1 MRATRRLFLAA
12 LVWALAAPASAQDLA
27 FVDTPAGRAF
37 KAQQYDVALV
47 ELERMVAQDPRD
59 VLALRYLGIT
69 LDRLGRYRDAV
80 DAFQRALALEPE
92 SAATHFHLG
101 VTYYKARVPDLA
113 RASFVR
119 SSQLAPETLY
129 DQMAARYLDAL
140 AQQQVE
146 LQRPGAPRLFSLFV
160 DVGTQYDSNI
170 PAAPDDPALFEGKH
184 GGVRIVEYLSAE
196 LRLLRRPGWL
206 GLVEGSTYQAQYPD
220 SAFDGFSLSTY
231 GLGALLQRDTTI
243 GARPLILS
251 ARYNYNWV
259 FLDGDAYSGSHAATA
274 SAQLDEVPWTATSV
288 YYRYTRDDF
297 EDEGFDA
304 AFSSRDADN
313 HAVGVTQILYF
324 ADRQGQVRIGYEYQ
338 SNRARGL
345 NFDLDGHKVTLSAS
359 VPLPGAIQAE
369 VAAEYAHE
377 EYPSF
382 QGPVRRETDRWGFR
396 GSLARWFYQSVLV
409 RLTGAWTSEQSSYDV
424 LEYDR
429 WVVGVSV
436 SYAY

>member
-1 MRATRRLFLAA
+1 MLVAA
-12 LVWALAAPASAQDLA
+12 LTVPAWAQDLA

-37 KAQQYDVALV
+37 KAQQYEVALA
-47 ELERMVAQDPRD
+47 ELERMVAANPRD

-69 LDRLGRYRDAV
+69 LDRLGRYAEAIE
-80 DAFQRALALEPE
+80 AFQHALALEPD

-101 VTYYKARVPDLA
+101 VTYYKARAPELA

-146 LQRPGAPRLFSLFV
+146 LQRPGAPKLFSLFV

-170 PAAPDDPALFEGKH
+170 PAAPDDPALYDGKH
-184 GGVRIVEYLSAE
+184 GGFRVLEYLSAE

-220 SAFDGFSLSTY
+220 NAFDGFDLSTY
-231 GLGALLQRDTTI
+231 GLGALLQRDTRLATL
-243 GARPLILS
+243 PLIVS
-251 ARYNYNWV
+251 ARYGYTWV
-259 FLDGDAYSGSHAATA
+259 FLDGDQYSGSHTVTV
-274 SAQLDEVPWTATSV
+274 SAQLDEARWTATNV
-288 YYRYTRDDF
+288 YYRYTHDDF
-297 EDEGFDA
+297 EDEGFDPGI
-304 AFSSRDADN
+304 SSRDADN
-313 HAVGVTQILYF
+313 QAVGVAQILYF
-324 ADRQGQVRIGYEYQ
+324 ADRRGQVRVGYEYQ

-345 NFDLDGHKVTLSAS
+345 NFDLDGHRVTLSAS
-359 VPLPGAIQAE
+359 VPLPWAIQAE

-382 QGPVRRETDRWGFR
+382 QGPVRRETDRWGVR
-396 GSLARWFYQSVLV
+396 GSLARWFYQSWLV
-409 RLTGAWTSEQSSYDV
+409 RLTGGWSTEQSSYDV

-429 WVVGVSV
+429 WVVGMSV

>member
-1 MRATRRLFLAA
+1 M
-12 LVWALAAPASAQDLA
+12 PASEPARRA
-27 FVDTPAGRAF
+27 GPPGPTPPG
-37 KAQQYDVALV
+37 
-47 ELERMVAQDPRD
+47 
-59 VLALRYLGIT
+59 T
-69 LDRLGRYRDAV
+69 
-80 DAFQRALALEPE
+80 
-92 SAATHFHLG
+92 
-101 VTYYKARVPDLA
+101 
-113 RASFVR
+113 
-119 SSQLAPETLY
+119 
-129 DQMAARYLDAL
+129 ARYLDAL

-146 LQRPGAPRLFSLFV
+146 LQRPGAPKLFSLFV
-160 DVGTQYDSNI
+160 DVGAQYDSNI
-170 PAAPDDPALFEGKH
+170 PAAPDDPALFDGKH

-220 SAFDGFSLSTY
+220 SAFDGFGLSTY

-243 GARPLILS
+243 GARPLSLS

-259 FLDGDAYSGSHAATA
+259 FLDGDAYSGSHVATA
-274 SAQLDEVPWTATSV
+274 SIQLDEVPWTGTSV

-338 SNRARGL
+338 SNQARGL
-345 NFDLDGHKVTLSAS
+345 NFDLDGHRVTLSAS
-359 VPLPGAIQAE
+359 VPLPWALQAE

-377 EYPSF
+377 EYPNF

-409 RLTGAWTSEQSSYDV
+409 RLTGAWTSEQSSYGV